1 MPNRMFDPVSNPFAI
16 QNLLE
21 RECERPTFVGLPDER
36 DAAGFG
42 PDPFASGKMVRAF
55 EVDST
60 LHGGD
65 DEVTA
70 GQASASDF
78 SAPPGQPQPRF
89 SPDLEAGHD
98 DTPTAQASAAAATAT
113 TATTAR
119 TVTPP
124 ARASQPA
131 SPAAAKQPKA
141 AAAIAAEDQA
151 APSALP
157 AAGRTAAPA
166 APSEIAAA
174 PAGLDHAT
182 VEKMMEEA
190 RADAYAR
197 GREEGRQ
204 EGLQQGLEQ
213 GRQQGVQQG
222 RDEERPRAH
231 REGYDEGHAAGLAQ
245 AQAGQQDAMQQLQQQ
260 QIAQLQAVI
269 DGLRELMYD
278 ADALFEPMKKLTV
291 HLAEQLVRGE
301 LSQSPQAI
309 SRLVD
314 NALHELNASGD
325 KPVLVHLHPED
336 LELYRPTVAQ
346 FADSLHL
353 RPDSTLE
360 RGSVRASLDGSVVED
375 LILRRVEG
383 LKKSLAQPPAP
394 GWRSGA
400 GRLAAR
406 TPQAQ
411 PVQDATPVEHAD
423 HAVPETEAAPA
434 EGHA

>member
-21 RECERPTFVGLPDER
+21 REQQTFVESPDER
-36 DAAGFG
+36 DAAAFG
-42 PDPFASGKMVRAF
+42 PDPFGSGKMVRAF
-55 EVDST
+55 EVDRS

-65 DEVTA
+65 EDFTADEA
-70 GQASASDF
+70 GGSSFAAT
-78 SAPPGQPQPRF
+78 PGQRQSGF
-89 SPDLEAGHD
+89 SPDPQANPEADPQADRDHAPA
-98 DTPTAQASAAAATAT
+98 TPAAAAA
-113 TATTAR
+113 
-119 TVTPP
+119 
-124 ARASQPA
+124 ARADAPPPRA
-131 SPAAAKQPKA
+131 ARPAAVS
-141 AAAIAAEDQA
+141 QA
-151 APSALP
+151 VP
-157 AAGRTAAPA
+157 AAPA
-166 APSEIAAA
+166 AEPGQAATPATTPAAVLAAVPAAERAASPAPA
-174 PAGLDHAT
+174 PAGPDRAT
-182 VEKMMEEA
+182 IEKMIEEA
-190 RADAYAR
+190 RAEAYAR
-197 GREEGRQ
+197 GLQ
-204 EGLQQGLEQ
+204 EGLQQGQEL
-213 GRQQGVQQG
+213 GRQQGLQQG

-231 REGYDEGHAAGLAQ
+231 REGYDEGRAAALAEAQ
-245 AQAGQQDAMQQLQQQ
+245 AEQQGAAQLLQQQ
-260 QIAQLQAVI
+260 LASQLQAVI

-278 ADALFEPMKKLTV
+278 PDELFEPMKKLAV

-346 FADSLHL
+346 FADSIHL
-353 RPDSTLE
+353 RPDATLE

-375 LILRRVEG
+375 LIVRRVEG

-406 TPQAQ
+406 SQQGQ
-411 PVQDATPVEHAD
+411 PVEDATPVEP
-423 HAVPETEAAPA
+423 AVQVTEAAPA

>member
-1 MPNRMFDPVSNPFAI
+1 MSDAGTARRRNAWMPNRMFDPVSNPFAI

-21 RECERPTFVGLPDER
+21 RAHQDFVGAPDER

-42 PDPFASGKMVRAF
+42 PDPFGSGRMVRAF
-55 EVDST
+55 EVDRS
-60 LHGGD
+60 LHGA
-65 DEVTA
+65 DEEFSAEAAVGGGFSAAA
-70 GQASASDF
+70 GQ
-78 SAPPGQPQPRF
+78 PRPGFHPEPQ
-89 SPDLEAGHD
+89 AGHD
-98 DTPTAQASAAAATAT
+98 RAPAQPPAAVPPARAARPAPAAPAAAPEQTAASAAPAASAAAP
-113 TATTAR
+113 
-119 TVTPP
+119 V
-124 ARASQPA
+124 
-131 SPAAAKQPKA
+131 
-141 AAAIAAEDQA
+141 AER
-151 APSALP
+151 P
-157 AAGRTAAPA
+157 AAPA
-166 APSEIAAA
+166 AP
-174 PAGLDHAT
+174 AGPDRAT
-182 VEKMMEEA
+182 IDKMIEEA
-190 RADAYAR
+190 RAEAYAR
-197 GREEGRQ
+197 GLKEGMQQGQ
-204 EGLQQGLEQ
+204 ELGLQQGL
-213 GRQQGVQQG
+213 QQG

-231 REGYDEGHAAGLAQ
+231 REGYDEGLAAGLAQ
-245 AQAGQQDAMQQLQQQ
+245 AQAEQQGAAQLLQQQ
-260 QIAQLQAVI
+260 QASQLQAVI

-278 ADALFEPMKKLTV
+278 PDELFEPMKKLAV

-353 RPDSTLE
+353 RPDATLE

-375 LILRRVEG
+375 LIVRRVEG

-406 TPQAQ
+406 APQGQ
-411 PVQDATPVEHAD
+411 PVEDMTPVQH
-423 HAVPETEAAPA
+423 TEAAPA